1 VNSRATFQLSRS
13 HTACCYPERREAC
26 TERAAESNV
35 DLSQRQLITRFTLR
49 KLRFDCEV
57 SAPPGRDPD
66 ARDDMLGELA
76 RPVSGKRL

>member
-1 VNSRATFQLSRS
+1 
-13 HTACCYPERREAC
+13 
-26 TERAAESNV
+26 V

-66 ARDDMLGELA
+66 ARDDLKDWRVQFRGNA
-76 RPVSGKRL
+76 SKQSQPVSSIVIQRRPENLSLAGSRDLLGDIHVDW